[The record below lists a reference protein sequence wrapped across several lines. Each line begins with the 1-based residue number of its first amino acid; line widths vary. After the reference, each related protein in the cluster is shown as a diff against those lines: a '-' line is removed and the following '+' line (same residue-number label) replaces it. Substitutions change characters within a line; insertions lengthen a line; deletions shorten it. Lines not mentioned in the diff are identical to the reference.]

1 MTKKLSEIEIDEIS
15 LVDVPAIRKKFVII
29 KNGKSSEVKTMDEL
43 IKIFKEVNGL
53 KEISK
58 EQEATF
64 KALSE
69 EDIKKYSGALTVLSK
84 YKDELPED
92 LNKELSVLA
101 KFGVRE
107 VKKTVKE
114 PDEDLEK
121 AGKKLSK
128 DTLDIIGH
136 AVKELGGLTDVLSS
150 LSNLLPAEDT
160 KKMATEKA
168 EKEKVENKINEAV
181 TKAAEDTKE
190 ELAKKDKSI
199 KDLTEKVEKLEVEKN
214 GKKSLEEETEEEE
227 VTKSKHIK
235 KDGTFEWTFMNQ
247 E

>member
-15 LVDVPAIRKKFVII
+15 LVDLPAIRKKFVII
-29 KNGKSSEVKTMDEL
+29 KNEKSRQVIKMDEL
-43 IKIFKEVNGL
+43 IKIFKAVNGL
-53 KEISK
+53 EELSK
-58 EQEATF
+58 EQEAAL

-69 EDIKKYSGALTVLSK
+69 DEVKKYSGALEVLSK
-84 YKDELPED
+84 YKDELPKD

-107 VKKTVKE
+107 IKVVKE
-114 PDEDLEK
+114 TEEDLEK

-136 AVKELGGLTDVLSS
+136 AVKQLSGFTDAIDS
-150 LSNLLPAEDT
+150 LSKLLPSEDT
-160 KKMATEKA
+160 EKMATEKA

-181 TKAAEDTKE
+181 TKAAEETKE
-190 ELAKKDKSI
+190 ELTKKDKSI
-199 KDLTEKVEKLEVEKN
+199 KDLEEKVSKLEVEKG

-227 VTKSKHIK
+227 VQKNKHIK
-235 KDGTFEWTFMNQ
+235 KDGSFEWTFMNQ
-247 E
+247 